1 MGLHVTGNGAGE
13 GRTRE
18 PLSFLGFPSL
28 IEGQVRNRGMYSTN
42 VYQGIPRSESGW
54 GKKKSIIT
62 VFPFS
67 KDQNLAL
74 AHPTLCL
81 GCTRFLMLSKEAWEI
96 NTSLVVFFVLNH
108 QKLQLLILE
117 AVND

>member
-1 MGLHVTGNGAGE
+1 MLRVRMGG
-13 GRTRE
+13 
-18 PLSFLGFPSL
+18 
-28 IEGQVRNRGMYSTN
+28 
-42 VYQGIPRSESGW
+42 
-54 GKKKSIIT
+54 KKSIIT

-81 GCTRFLMLSKEAWEI
+81 GCARFPMLSKEAWEI

-108 QKLQLLILE
+108 QKLRLLILE